1 MSADQQTQLQALKKQ
16 IAALEAKLKSAV
28 IVDVDEFR
36 DLIRVQSEKAKFLV
50 QEMGLDTLDGCLPG
64 AE

>member
-36 DLIRVQSEKAKFLV
+36 ELIRVQSEKAKSLV
-50 QEMGLDTLDGCLPG
+50 RELGLDTLDGCLPG
-64 AE
+64 TE